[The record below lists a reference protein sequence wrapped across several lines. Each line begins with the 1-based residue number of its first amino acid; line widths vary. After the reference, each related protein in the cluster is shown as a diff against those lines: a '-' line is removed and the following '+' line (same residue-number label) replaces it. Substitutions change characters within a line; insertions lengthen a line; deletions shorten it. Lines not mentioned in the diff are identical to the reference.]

1 MNKTVLIT
9 GASRGIGRA
18 TALEFGKRGYNV
30 AINYSKSE
38 EDAIKTRDEI
48 RSLGVMA
55 EVFRA
60 DVSDSRQVKEMFE
73 RARQELGEID
83 ILVANAGISV
93 FGLFSETDEETW
105 DRIFDVNVKG
115 AYLSIKEALP
125 HMVSQK
131 SGRIIVVSSMWG
143 LVGASCEVA
152 YSASKSALVGMVK
165 GLAKELGPSGINV
178 NGVAPGLIMTEM
190 NSRLSKEDID
200 SFAEETPLER
210 AGAPSEVADLICYLA
225 LGKGSSFMTGQI
237 ISIDGGEVI

>member
-93 FGLFSETDEETW
+93 FGLFSETDEEAW